1 MPGATNQ
8 KTRST
13 SVRGGDERCRCKGV
27 TGAVQCKHHPKLELP
42 RHPTSQSHHAPEPRL
57 FLAFTF
63 ADLLFP
69 ISYIRE
75 QESPSPLP
83 AHAGSLPRSHCIIFP
98 SSTPHPPNMDVA
110 YNQHST
116 AARRKNR
123 SSTSLH
129 HLTLAPLTT
138 KLPIDDDDLANIPLT
153 TPSYIQGKSAP
164 TTPRLLSRS
173 PARSSNHTRRSG
185 TTTPSEAR
193 LPKSKSTTHLP
204 HHNRAAR
211 TQPGSPTLKRR
222 PGQDQFSQDRAGSDW
237 LLRAGA
243 LISTE
248 TRESKG
254 QAWLVSRASST
265 SVGGMMRDADEDA
278 FERQLREQLAASGS
292 RRHSGAGAS
301 EDGDHMSSPPYS
313 RYGSRAQSRVGSRSA
328 SRVGSRSRLITP
340 LEMRSTTTDGY
351 FPAME
356 RDEVI
361 PGPDFVNLD
370 EPLEAGD
377 EVDTSLEDEAHV
389 RRLVKKGSGG
399 VGTWFDSVLGLQLF
413 SVEEDSEE
421 SDEEDEGTTEGE
433 GDESHPRRSASTL
446 RLEGLKAAPKEPV
459 PPPNPEQGGW
469 HDAAWLLTVA
479 SKVIL

>member
-1 MPGATNQ
+1 
-8 KTRST
+8 
-13 SVRGGDERCRCKGV
+13 
-27 TGAVQCKHHPKLELP
+27 
-42 RHPTSQSHHAPEPRL
+42 
-57 FLAFTF
+57 
-63 ADLLFP
+63 
-69 ISYIRE
+69 
-75 QESPSPLP
+75 
-83 AHAGSLPRSHCIIFP
+83 
-98 SSTPHPPNMDVA
+98 MDVA

-123 SSTSLH
+123 SSASLN

-138 KLPIDDDDLANIPLT
+138 RLPIDDDGDDLANITLT

-173 PARSSNHTRRSG
+173 PARSPHPSRRGG
-185 TTTPSEAR
+185 TTTPSDTR

-204 HHNRAAR
+204 HHRAAR
-211 TQPGSPTLKRR
+211 TQPGSPILKRR
-222 PGQDQFSQDRAGSDW
+222 PGGQDSFSHDRADSDW

-265 SVGGMMRDADEDA
+265 SVGGMMRDPDEDDAA
-278 FERQLREQLAASGS
+278 FERELREQLAASRS
-292 RRHSGAGAS
+292 RRHSGAGVS
-301 EDGDHMSSPPYS
+301 EDGGDHVSSPPFS
-313 RYGSRAQSRVGSRSA
+313 RYGSRAQSRVGSRSVSRVA
-328 SRVGSRSRLITP
+328 SRSHLITP
-340 LEMRSTTTDGY
+340 LEMRSAATAEEY
-351 FPAME
+351 FPAMDRE
-356 RDEVI
+356 EVI

-370 EPLEAGD
+370 EPLEAGG
-377 EVDTSLEDEAHV
+377 EVDTSLEDEAYV
-389 RRLVKKGSGG
+389 RRLVKKGNGG
-399 VGTWFDSVLGLQLF
+399 LGTWFDSVLGLQLF

-421 SDEEDEGTTEGE
+421 SDEEEGTTEGE
-433 GDESHPRRSASTL
+433 GDESQPRRSASTL
-446 RLEGLKAAPKEPV
+446 RLEGLEAAPKEPV

>member
-1 MPGATNQ
+1 
-8 KTRST
+8 
-13 SVRGGDERCRCKGV
+13 
-27 TGAVQCKHHPKLELP
+27 
-42 RHPTSQSHHAPEPRL
+42 
-57 FLAFTF
+57 
-63 ADLLFP
+63 
-69 ISYIRE
+69 
-75 QESPSPLP
+75 
-83 AHAGSLPRSHCIIFP
+83 
-98 SSTPHPPNMDVA
+98 MDVA

-123 SSTSLH
+123 SSTSLN
-129 HLTLAPLTT
+129 HLTLVPLTT
-138 KLPIDDDDLANIPLT
+138 KLPIDNDDDDDTDLT

-173 PARSSNHTRRSG
+173 PARSSRRPAGG
-185 TTTPSEAR
+185 TTAA
-193 LPKSKSTTHLP
+193 LPKSKSATHLP
-204 HHNRAAR
+204 HHAGPPGRAR
-211 TQPGSPTLKRR
+211 TQPSSPTLKRR
-222 PGQDQFSQDRAGSDW
+222 PDPFSHDRADSDW

-265 SVGGMMRDADEDA
+265 SVGGMLRDADDEHRA
-278 FERQLREQLAASGS
+278 GS
-292 RRHSGAGAS
+292 RRHSMAAS
-301 EDGDHMSSPPYS
+301 EDDGGDHASSPPYS

-328 SRVGSRSRLITP
+328 SRVGSRSHLVTP
-340 LEMRSTTTDGY
+340 LEMRSMAAADGY

-356 RDEVI
+356 GDEVI

-370 EPLEAGD
+370 EPLEAGGD
-377 EVDTSLEDEAHV
+377 EVDTSLEDEAYV
-389 RRLVKKGSGG
+389 RRLVKKGNGG

-421 SDEEDEGTTEGE
+421 SEEEEEGTTEGE
-433 GDESHPRRSASTL
+433 GEEARPPRRSASQL

-459 PPPNPEQGGW
+459 PPPNPDQGGW

>member
-1 MPGATNQ
+1 
-8 KTRST
+8 
-13 SVRGGDERCRCKGV
+13 
-27 TGAVQCKHHPKLELP
+27 
-42 RHPTSQSHHAPEPRL
+42 
-57 FLAFTF
+57 
-63 ADLLFP
+63 
-69 ISYIRE
+69 
-75 QESPSPLP
+75 
-83 AHAGSLPRSHCIIFP
+83 
-98 SSTPHPPNMDVA
+98 MDVA
-110 YNQHST
+110 YNQHSA

-138 KLPIDDDDLANIPLT
+138 KLPIDDDGDDLANLPLA

-173 PARSSNHTRRSG
+173 PARSPHPSRGGG
-185 TTTPSEAR
+185 TTTPSDAR

-204 HHNRAAR
+204 HHRAAR
-211 TQPGSPTLKRR
+211 AQPGSPTLKRR
-222 PGQDQFSQDRAGSDW
+222 PGGQDPSSHDRTDSDW

-265 SVGGMMRDADEDA
+265 SVGGMMRDPDEDA
-278 FERQLREQLAASGS
+278 FERELREQLAASGS

-301 EDGDHMSSPPYS
+301 EDGGDHISSPPYS
-313 RYGSRAQSRVGSRSA
+313 RYGSRVQSRVGSRSV
-328 SRVGSRSRLITP
+328 SRVGSRSHLITP
-340 LEMRSTTTDGY
+340 LEMRSAATADGY

-356 RDEVI
+356 RGEVI

-377 EVDTSLEDEAHV
+377 EVDTSLEDEAYV
-389 RRLVKKGSGG
+389 RRLVKKGNGG

-421 SDEEDEGTTEGE
+421 SDEEEGTTEGE
-433 GDESHPRRSASTL
+433 GDESQPRRSASTM
-446 RLEGLKAAPKEPV
+446 RLEGLKAATKEPV